1 MEANAVQRTAQ
12 KAEVSMT
19 PWYDRPINRWVYSV
33 AVPLFMLGMI
43 AAAYLLTAGLA
54 WWLG

>member
-1 MEANAVQRTAQ
+1 
-12 KAEVSMT
+12 MT

-43 AAAYLLTAGLA
+43 ALAYLLTAGLG
-54 WWLG
+54 WWLGS